1 MYCPTSHIPMACLSF
16 PAGAKE
22 APRRLGVLADHL
34 GALHSSLSMAQP
46 CAICEASSEI
56 VSAEQ
61 RRQYDTE
68 GYVVIS
74 GLVSDEMVSRL
85 LAATNSLT
93 DLARSLGANDDS
105 PLSNSARTMR
115 GAPGEGVD
123 FMRNNPD
130 GYLHTRGEPWSING
144 VFHPDLP
151 ESAVFLEYYGS
162 EPIVAAAQAFLG
174 GQELQ
179 LGDISPFVNPQE
191 ADFSIGWHRDMNWYS
206 NGVDPDF
213 SAAAERAVWERR
225 SYSTAEIG
233 DGRMTKNDDRRIN
246 ASNRSP
252 EGRGRIKWHLA
263 LLPDD
268 SFEIVPASHRRWR
281 TNEERTVL
289 GHYNGERVQSD
300 TGLTKHS
307 SLDTG
312 IVVHAEPGD
321 CIFWNG
327 DCIHRGANR
336 ANVERRTLACNYDAW
351 DERQTVEAVA
361 MRGGKLTQQANWR
374 WRCEER
380 VGESMPTDFLKQAWE
395 RWRLC
400 QPHANPKWNVE

>member
-1 MYCPTSHIPMACLSF
+1 M
-16 PAGAKE
+16 
-22 APRRLGVLADHL
+22 
-34 GALHSSLSMAQP
+34 
-46 CAICEASSEI
+46 
-56 VSAEQ
+56 
-61 RRQYDTE
+61 
-68 GYVVIS
+68 VIS
-74 GLVSDEMVSRL
+74 GLVSDEMVARL

-93 DLARSLGANDDS
+93 DLARSLGANDSSS
-105 PLSNSARTMR
+105 PLSNSARTTC
-115 GAPGEGVD
+115 GATGEGVD
-123 FMRNNPD
+123 FTRPNSD
-130 GYLHTRGEPWSING
+130 GYLHTQGEPWSING
-144 VFHPDLP
+144 VFHPDLS

-162 EPIVAAAQAFLG
+162 DTVVAAAQAFLG

-213 SAAAERAVWERR
+213 SEAAERAVWQRR
-225 SYSTAEIG
+225 SYNTAEIG
-233 DGRMTKNDDRRIN
+233 DGRMTENDDRRIN

-252 EGRGRIKWHLA
+252 EGRGRVKWHLA

-281 TNEERTVL
+281 TEQERTVL
-289 GHYNGERVQSD
+289 GHYNGEPVPD

-307 SLDTG
+307 PLDGG

-327 DCIHRGANR
+327 DCIHRGGNR
-336 ANVERRTLACNYDAW
+336 AGVERRTLACNYDAW

-361 MRGGKLTQQANWR
+361 TRGGQLTQQPNWR

-380 VGESMPTDFLKQAWE
+380 VGESMPSEFLKQAWA

-400 QPHANPKWNVE
+400 QPHANPNWNVD